1 MTATNAT
8 NVSIAVTVVS
18 MLLTLLLEG
27 PRLAERL
34 RALSSAAA
42 EVRRKRAS
50 RARTILLIPRPV
62 SPEPPTDHAL
72 LPPYQ
77 FPGLSRILKT
87 LTAMLSGGLIIPW
100 TLFLTWF
107 TARMIAGV
115 KSDAPPSAA
124 FGLIIVLSA
133 VFGLVWGVV
142 WLRLKSWAYI
152 VYLWLLGAGAFGFAI
167 VSFVLYLSLNG
178 SSAAPP
184 TPVSARGTM
193 PIPSF
198 IPRPSPV
205 ALAAVPA
212 SSPIQQPVPEMS
224 PSPSAPTPA
233 IGAPDA
239 GVCGAFSGPPV
250 PNKPCGSD
258 VAQCATD
265 IDSCRARAQ
274 RLDGEAA
281 AQLGYLYMH
290 GIGLELNYTLA
301 KNWSW
306 IAATKGNPLGQDTMG
321 ELYKLGEGGVP
332 QDYQQTQALFAKAAA
347 QDCALAENELGDLYL
362 SGTGVERNRKEAFK
376 WYKQAADR
384 DDAMGQNNLGYM
396 YIRGFGVNKDLGSA
410 KDWYLKSAKQG
421 NPLAQDALGS
431 MYQFGWGVEKDPVRA
446 FQCYKTAAKQG
457 WATAQIHLAE
467 LYESGV
473 GGDQDSTEAAKWY
486 CKAAGMGNDAA
497 KRQVHSMGADCSSL
511 PVAGAQSSPAA
522 GAVSSP
528 APSALS
534 TRAISAESR

>member
-1 MTATNAT
+1 MRLDYISIGVTA
-8 NVSIAVTVVS
+8 VSI
-18 MLLTLLLEG
+18 LLTLLLEG

-50 RARTILLIPRPV
+50 RARTVLLNPRPV
-62 SPEPPTDHAL
+62 DPEPLIRPEPILA
-72 LPPYQ
+72 YK

-87 LTAMLSGGLIIPW
+87 LTAMLSGGLVIPW

-107 TARMIAGV
+107 AARAIAGV
-115 KSDAPPSAA
+115 KSDSPASAT
-124 FGLIIVLSA
+124 FGFAMLASA
-133 VFGLVWGVV
+133 VIGLGWGVV

-152 VYLWLLGAGAFGFAI
+152 IYLWMFGAGAFFLA
-167 VSFVLYLSLNG
+167 VLCFVLYVSLNG
-178 SSAAPP
+178 PDARPP
-184 TPVSARGTM
+184 IQVSGRGTM
-193 PIPSF
+193 PMPSLS
-198 IPRPSPV
+198 PGPTPV
-205 ALAAVPA
+205 ALAAVPG
-212 SSPIQQPVPEMS
+212 SSPIQQSVSEMS

-239 GVCGAFSGPPV
+239 GICGAVSGPPV
-250 PNKPCGSD
+250 TIKPCGSD
-258 VAQCATD
+258 VAQCARD
-265 IDSCRARAQ
+265 IDSCHARAQ

-332 QDYQQTQALFAKAAA
+332 QDYQQAQALFAKAAA

-446 FQCYKTAAKQG
+446 FQCYETAAKQG

-467 LYESGV
+467 LYKNGV
-473 GGDQDSTEAAKWY
+473 GVDQNSTEAAKWY

-497 KRQVHSMGADCSSL
+497 KLQVHNIGADCSSL
-511 PVAGAQSSPAA
+511 PAESSPAA

-534 TRAISAESR
+534 TPATSAESR